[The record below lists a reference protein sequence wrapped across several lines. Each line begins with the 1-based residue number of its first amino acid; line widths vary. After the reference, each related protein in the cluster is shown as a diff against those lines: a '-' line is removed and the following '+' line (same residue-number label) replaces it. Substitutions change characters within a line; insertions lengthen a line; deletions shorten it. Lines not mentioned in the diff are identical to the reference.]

1 MKKRDNDC
9 RNLSSSIE
17 EGKSQLVQSLRKIN
31 EMGQQMQEQEERTGT
46 ELQLRV
52 KAEKQLAE
60 LKRELDEL
68 ADRLDQATAQ
78 TSVQAELVRRAEAES
93 ARLKRAVDDTRLQSE
108 QMAASVRGKHQ
119 EAMADL
125 AGQVDVLNK
134 SRNK

>member
-17 EGKSQLVQSLRKIN
+17 DGKSQLAQSLRKIN
-31 EMGQQMQEQEERTGT
+31 EMQQQMQDQEDRTGC
-46 ELQLRV
+46 ELQLRL
-52 KAEKQLAE
+52 KAEKQRAE

-68 ADRLDQATAQ
+68 ADRLDQAAAQ
-78 TSVQAELVRRAEAES
+78 TSVQSELVRKAEAES
-93 ARLKRAVDDTRLQSE
+93 ARLKRTVDETRLQSE

-125 AGQVDVLNK
+125 AGQIDILNK